1 MKYSRNKSGEELF
14 TVAHTSGVCGLYYYD
29 VLYQYRSWVEAII
42 ILLFGVELEHLVI
55 SNNI

>member
-1 MKYSRNKSGEELF
+1 MKYSRNKFGEEFF
-14 TVAHTSGVCGLYYYD
+14 TVAHTAGACGLYYD
-29 VLYQYRSWVEAII
+29 VLYQYKSWVEAII